1 MAKKYIAEFIGT
13 FVLVFAGTSAI
24 VVNDMSG
31 GMVTHLGVAIVFG
44 LVVAAMIYTLGD
56 ISGAHINPAVT
67 IAFWS
72 AGRLPGNEV
81 LPYIISQVLGA
92 ISASTIV
99 YLLFSGHPTLGATLP
114 SGTVSQSFILETLL
128 TFILM
133 LTIINVAT
141 GSKEKGIIA
150 GIAIGGVV
158 AFEALFAG
166 PISGAS
172 MNPARSIGPALISG
186 RIGALWIYII
196 APILGA
202 LLAVVCCRCIREKG
216 CCTAQGTACG
226 EAAGDL

>member
-1 MAKKYIAEFIGT
+1 MTFNTIVARKYFAEFIGT

-31 GMVTHLGVAIVFG
+31 GTITHVGVAIVFG
-44 LVVAAMIYTLGD
+44 LVVTAMIYTLGD

-67 IAFWS
+67 LAFWF
-72 AGRLPGNEV
+72 ARRFPGDEV

-92 ISASTIV
+92 ISASIVV
-99 YLLFSGHPTLGATLP
+99 YLLFFEHPTLGATVP
-114 SGTVSQSFILETLL
+114 SGTSVQSFVLETLL
-128 TFILM
+128 AFILM

-150 GIAIGGVV
+150 GMAIGSVV

-172 MNPARSIGPALISG
+172 MNPARSIGPALVSG
-186 RIGALWIYII
+186 NLGGLWIYII

-202 LLAVVCCRCIREKG
+202 FFAILCCRCVREKE
-216 CCTAQGTACG
+216 CCTGQV
-226 EAAGDL
+226 

>member
-1 MAKKYIAEFIGT
+1 MIFSTIVARKYFAEFIGT

-31 GMVTHLGVAIVFG
+31 GMITHVGVAIVFG
-44 LVVAAMIYTLGD
+44 LVVTAMIYTLGD

-67 IAFWS
+67 LAFWF
-72 AGRLPGNEV
+72 ARRFPGDEV

-92 ISASTIV
+92 ISASIVV
-99 YLLFSGHPTLGATLP
+99 YLLFFEHPTLGATVP
-114 SGTVSQSFILETLL
+114 SGTSVQSFVLETLL
-128 TFILM
+128 AFILM

-150 GIAIGGVV
+150 GMAIGSVV

-172 MNPARSIGPALISG
+172 MNPARSIGPALVSG
-186 RIGALWIYII
+186 NLGGLWIYII

-202 LLAVVCCRCIREKG
+202 FFAILCCRCVREKE
-216 CCTAQGTACG
+216 CCTGQV
-226 EAAGDL
+226 

>member
-1 MAKKYIAEFIGT
+1 MIFSTIVARKYFAEFIGT

-31 GMVTHLGVAIVFG
+31 GTITHVGVAIVFG
-44 LVVAAMIYTLGD
+44 LVVTAMIYTLGD

-67 IAFWS
+67 LAFWF
-72 AGRLPGNEV
+72 ARRFPGDEV

-92 ISASTIV
+92 ISASIVV
-99 YLLFSGHPTLGATLP
+99 YLLFFEHPTLGATVP
-114 SGTVSQSFILETLL
+114 SGTSVQSFVLETLL
-128 TFILM
+128 AFILM

-150 GIAIGGVV
+150 GMAIGSVV

-172 MNPARSIGPALISG
+172 MNPARSIGPALVSG
-186 RIGALWIYII
+186 NLGGLWIYII

-202 LLAVVCCRCIREKG
+202 FFAILCCRCVREKE
-216 CCTAQGTACG
+216 CCTGQV
-226 EAAGDL
+226 

>member
-1 MAKKYIAEFIGT
+1 MARKYFAEFIGT

-31 GMVTHLGVAIVFG
+31 GTITHVGVAIVFG
-44 LVVAAMIYTLGD
+44 LVVTAMIYTLGD

-67 IAFWS
+67 LAFWF
-72 AGRLPGNEV
+72 ARRFPGDEV

-92 ISASTIV
+92 ISASIVV
-99 YLLFSGHPTLGATLP
+99 YLLFFEHPTLGATVP
-114 SGTVSQSFILETLL
+114 SGTSVQSFVLETLL
-128 TFILM
+128 AFILM

-150 GIAIGGVV
+150 GMAIGSVV

-172 MNPARSIGPALISG
+172 MNPARSIGPALVSG
-186 RIGALWIYII
+186 NLGGLWIYII

-202 LLAVVCCRCIREKG
+202 FFAILCCRCVREKE
-216 CCTAQGTACG
+216 CCTGQV
-226 EAAGDL
+226 